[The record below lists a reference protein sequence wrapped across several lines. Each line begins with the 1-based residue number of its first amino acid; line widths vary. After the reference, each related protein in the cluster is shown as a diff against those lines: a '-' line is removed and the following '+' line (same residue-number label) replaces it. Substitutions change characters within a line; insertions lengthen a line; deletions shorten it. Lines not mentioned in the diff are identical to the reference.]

1 MSKNQV
7 FLRGEYMN
15 APAKSAPPSGFSF
28 VEFLMILSAVAILL
42 SSVDS
47 WLSNYDTRS
56 KVSEALSVAETA
68 KIDIVITCAADPALA
83 ELSEEFIGHDFP
95 HSHYVKSV
103 TVGGTCKAPIITL
116 VTDNTG
122 LNINPTL
129 HIAGTIKDDI
139 VTWSCRST
147 GLDMDKPQ
155 RCRDS

>member
-1 MSKNQV
+1 
-7 FLRGEYMN
+7 
-15 APAKSAPPSGFSF
+15 
-28 VEFLMILSAVAILL
+28 MILSAAAILL

-47 WLSNYDTRS
+47 WLADYGTRS

-68 KIDIVITCAADPALA
+68 KIDIVITCNADPNLSG
-83 ELSEEFIGHDFP
+83 LSEEFIGHDFP
-95 HSHYVKSV
+95 HSPYVKSV
-103 TVGGTCKAPIITL
+103 TVGGTCKAPTITL
-116 VTDNTG
+116 VTANTG

-129 HIAGTIKDDI
+129 HITGTFKDDI